1 MDKTTQPQLKVAI
14 IGPES
19 SGKTTLCKQ
28 LSDTLSC
35 DWVPEF
41 ARKHLS
47 ENPIYIQVDLDY
59 MLEQQLLSENN
70 YKHPLLICDGDPFSF
85 KVWSQYKFGST
96 SEYIEQMIIESNYDH
111 FLLLQ
116 PDLPYENDPLRENR
130 LLKDRKVLFALF
142 ENELNKHNLSYSI
155 IDGLNKKRLIVALKA
170 LRQQK
175 II

>member
-1 MDKTTQPQLKVAI
+1 MEKTTQPQFKVAI

-28 LSDTLSC
+28 LSDTLNC

-47 ENPIYIQVDLDY
+47 ENPNYIQIDLDY
-59 MLEQQLLSENN
+59 MLEQQLLSENK
-70 YKHPLLICDGDPFSF
+70 YKHHLLICDGDPISF
-85 KVWSQYKFGST
+85 KVWSQYKYGST
-96 SEYIEQMIIESNYDH
+96 SKYIEQMIIDSNYAH

-116 PDLPYENDPLRENR
+116 PDLPYEKDPLRENSSLAPR
-130 LLKDRKVLFALF
+130 RELFDLF
-142 ENELNKHNLSYSI
+142 KNELDKHNLNYSVV
-155 IDGLNKKRLIVALKA
+155 DGLNKKRLIVALNSLKE
-170 LRQQK
+170 QK